1 MTRYERSVLS
11 DVKGHEIAHREFF
24 RKALGSSR
32 VPELGITFPSV
43 DFGNRGGVLRT
54 ASMFEDLGVS
64 AYNGTGALLTG
75 AEHVAALPWHP
86 RRATYYDDSSKR
98 LRAVVRLAMDFDPV
112 FFSRLQFAWVIG
124 WHILLPAFTVG
135 LAAYIALL
143 EGLNFVTGRQVY
155 LRVSMF
161 WIKVFSISFGM
172 GVVTGIVMPFQFGTN
187 WSRYSDAT
195 ANVLSPLFAYE
206 GLTAFFL
213 EAAFLGVLLFGRKL
227 VPQWAHF
234 VAALMVTLGTLLSS
248 FWILAAN
255 SWMQT
260 PAGYEIID
268 GRFFPTDWLQVV
280 FNPSFPS
287 RLAHT
292 VVAFFITTG
301 FVVMGVGAYL
311 LRREKSAEEGR
322 TMLSM
327 TLWLLTVLVP
337 LQIFLGDHH
346 GLNTLK
352 YQPAKLAAIEAHW
365 ETGRRV
371 PITLFAIPDEKTEAN
386 HFSVDLPFVGSLI
399 LTHEIDGEVKG
410 LKDFPADQR
419 PPVAIPFFAFR
430 IMVGCGLVMLGIV
443 LLGGWLRWRG
453 RLDDTPLFL
462 QLCQLVI
469 PIGFIAV
476 IAGWVVTEVGR
487 QPWTVYGLL
496 RTADSVSPS
505 LTGSD
510 VLISLLAYVVVYLFM
525 YPSGVL
531 LMWRIVRTGPAT
543 AEEPDAAIQAG
554 RPKAPVLAGG
564 HVGAG
569 DGA

>member
-1 MTRYERSVLS
+1 MMRC
-11 DVKGHEIAHREFF
+11 
-24 RKALGSSR
+24 
-32 VPELGITFPSV
+32 
-43 DFGNRGGVLRT
+43 
-54 ASMFEDLGVS
+54 
-64 AYNGTGALLTG
+64 
-75 AEHVAALPWHP
+75 AALARESCSGSEASP
-86 RRATYYDDSSKR
+86 RWQHRYNLERTGCGAF
-98 LRAVVRLAMDFDPV
+98 VRLVAGGDRGPTMDLDPV
-112 FFSRLQFAWVIG
+112 LLSRLQFAWVIG
-124 WHILLPAFTVG
+124 WHILLPAFTIG
-135 LAAYIALL
+135 MASYIAIL
-143 EGLNFVTGRQVY
+143 EGMHLITGRSVY
-155 LRVSMF
+155 LRISMY
-161 WIKVFSISFGM
+161 WIRIFSVAFGV
-172 GVVTGIVMPFQFGTN
+172 GVVTGVVMPFQIGTN

-234 VAALMVTLGTLLSS
+234 VAALMVALGTLFSS

-292 VVAFFITTG
+292 LVAFFITTS

-311 LRREKSAEEGR
+311 LRREKSAKEGR

-365 ETGRRV
+365 ETSRRV

-386 HFSVDLPFVGSLI
+386 HFSVDVPFVGSLI

-430 IMVGCGLVMLGIV
+430 IMVGCGVVMLGIV

-487 QPWTVYGLL
+487 PPWTVYGLL

-510 VLISLLAYVVVYLFM
+510 VLISLLAYVIVYLFM

-543 AEEPDAAIQAG
+543 AEEPDAAIEAG

-564 HVGAG
+564 HVGVG